1 MKNIDDN
8 SKRMPPRQFG
18 LVVLVSLLA
27 AGLLS
32 QWWLGDWVFGAVTVL
47 LLSFSWG
54 LMKGYFAIPM
64 KYPAHIIRLIII
76 AVIIFFFAT
85 ISVVMVLNKELAQ
98 PYTMLVAII
107 PGFAS
112 LFLAYAIARAIASLD
127 ELQRR
132 IQLEALAIAFGWSLV
147 LVYSIGIFIMAGMEQ
162 PRWIY
167 VLPIMV
173 FGWLAGKLWTMW
185 KYR

>member
-1 MKNIDDN
+1 
-8 SKRMPPRQFG
+8 MPPRQYG
-18 LVVLVSLLA
+18 LVVLVSLLV

-32 QWWLGDWVFGAVTVL
+32 QWLLGDWIFGTVIAL

-54 LMKGYFAIPM
+54 VLKGYLVIPM
-64 KYPAHIIRLIII
+64 KYPPHIIRLIML
-76 AVIIFFFAT
+76 AVLTFLTAT
-85 ISVVMVLNKELAQ
+85 ITAVLLFDQGLAE
-98 PYTMLVAII
+98 PYTSLVAAL
-107 PGFAS
+107 PSFAS

-147 LVYSIGIFIMAGMEQ
+147 VVFSIVIFIMAGMEQ

-167 VLPIMV
+167 LLPIMV
-173 FGWLAGKLWTMW
+173 FGWLTGKLWTMW
-185 KYR
+185 KYK

>member
-1 MKNIDDN
+1 MNNLDKNP
-8 SKRMPPRQFG
+8 KRLPPRQYG
-18 LVVLVSLLA
+18 LVVLVSLLV

-32 QWWLGDWVFGAVTVL
+32 QWLLGDWVFGAVIAL

-54 LMKGYFAIPM
+54 LLKGYLVIPM
-64 KYPAHIIRLIII
+64 KYPAHIIRLIMI
-76 AVIIFFFAT
+76 AVLIFIIAT
-85 ISVVMVLNKELAQ
+85 ISAVALINQGLTE
-98 PYTMLVAII
+98 PYTLLVAVF
-107 PGFAS
+107 PGLAS
-112 LFLAYAIARAIASLD
+112 LFLTYAIARAIASLD

-147 LVYSIGIFIMAGMEQ
+147 CVYAIGIYIMAGMDQ

-167 VLPIMV
+167 LLPMMV